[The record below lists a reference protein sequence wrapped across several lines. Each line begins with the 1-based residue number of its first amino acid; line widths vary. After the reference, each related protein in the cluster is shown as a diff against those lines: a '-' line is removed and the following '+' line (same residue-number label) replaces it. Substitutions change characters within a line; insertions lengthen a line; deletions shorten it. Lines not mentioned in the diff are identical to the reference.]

1 MLQGC
6 RSVGAKGVENKPG
19 RPSQGGE
26 AAACWEVKRNK
37 RLMKNWRLFKRRLGK
52 EGLGG
57 R

>member
-1 MLQGC
+1 M
-6 RSVGAKGVENKPG
+6 ENKPG

-37 RLMKNWRLFKRRLGK
+37 LLMKNWRLFKRRLEK
-52 EGLGG
+52 EGFGG